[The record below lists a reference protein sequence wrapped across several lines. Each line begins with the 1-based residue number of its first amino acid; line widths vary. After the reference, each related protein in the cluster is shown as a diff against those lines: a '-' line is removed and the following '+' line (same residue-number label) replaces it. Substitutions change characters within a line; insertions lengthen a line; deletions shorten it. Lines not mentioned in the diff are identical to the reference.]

1 MEKTIS
7 ATQARIHFGE
17 VLQQVKNGPV
27 IVERSGEPLAV
38 VLSKHAYDQL
48 IAGVNQS
55 SWLSLLEET
64 HRRIRAERK
73 GEPLPPP
80 EEILDNLRQER
91 NASLD
96 PLR

>member
-1 MEKTIS
+1 MEKRYS

-38 VLSKHAYDQL
+38 VLSKNAYDQL
-48 IAGVNQS
+48 VAGENQS
-55 SWLSLLEET
+55 SWRSLLEET

-80 EEILDNLRQER
+80 EEILDDLRQER
-91 NASLD
+91 ND
-96 PLR
+96 TFDHLR